1 MSGASSQALIEKPI
15 RDPRERRHWASELES
30 IHPADRQPYRILT
43 DNGYRF
49 RTNEFTPSRI
59 VLSRQP
65 GLRGGTGA
73 RRVYE
78 QRFFDSYWRI
88 CRGAVSG
95 RTGQRGGQRGSVGRH
110 RRDTRRKLRE
120 GKNRSGEFVGRP
132 ARLPALASGRLLL
145 LRLTTRSGKRGGLRS
160 LGLRAGDDH
169 GAQSSFD

>member
-1 MSGASSQALIEKPI
+1 MKKIIIFISNCLPWYFTMSGSVDVRGIIE
-15 RDPRERRHWASELES
+15 RSHREADPRSARTATGRASWNRFT
-30 IHPADRQPYRILT
+30 PADRQPYRILT

-59 VLSRQP
+59 VLSHQP

-110 RRDTRRKLRE
+110 CRDTRRKLRQ
-120 GKNRSGEFVGRP
+120 GKNRSGEF
-132 ARLPALASGRLLL
+132 
-145 LRLTTRSGKRGGLRS
+145 
-160 LGLRAGDDH
+160 
-169 GAQSSFD
+169 